1 MEKKEEKKKRWRP
14 SLGLYREQL
23 ATITALKEENELLK
37 NASGVSPDVKA
48 LRAHIAGLEVE
59 NSTLKRS
66 NELMEEELIRLRKE
80 NTRLID
86 KVNSYASQV
95 TQLRNRGW
103 WARLLNKEV

>member
-1 MEKKEEKKKRWRP
+1 M
-14 SLGLYREQL
+14 GLYREQL

-37 NASGVSPDVKA
+37 NASGVSPDIKA

-59 NSTLKRS
+59 NRTLKRS

-80 NTRLID
+80 NVRLID
-86 KVNSYASQV
+86 KVNSYVSQV
-95 TQLRNRGW
+95 AKLRKRGL